1 MSGVGLDTAFNQD
14 EPQQNINTHAKQD
27 KQAEGLEDER
37 KDKKKLNLERIQHA
51 KVGETVSYNATTG
64 TIVRKDGSYVT
75 IYNEGNNAFDQVHA
89 GTTSI
94 STDTIGSG
102 ITGQLWDQMRQEQR
116 VASLSKAGIQEPL
129 HFINRKWSELPM
141 NLKDVLK
148 VNPTSRGEPGE
159 KMPGTASNTGNRGTL
174 KPGGRTSTGGQGSR
188 LNSGQERK
196 FKPGNKVPVKV
207 DGKTIMVT
215 ERQRDK
221 INAKNGQETP
231 VKTTPTTT
239 TPPTTTPPTEK
250 SPSYTSVG
258 SGYKGTVPEGASRD
272 KPSQPRYGTTT
283 GQTRGPGQTASTTDK
298 ITNKPSGNV
307 RASGSGPGG
316 PTGAS
321 SRSARG
327 SRAADRA
334 STRST
339 SSGSNTPRQPEGVT
353 FATGLDK
360 ATNYSDLATALYR
373 IRNNLNKVKLPDS
386 ITSQVKFPRDHL
398 GEPDDKES
406 QNPRSN
412 EHNSHNTDSGGEL
425 GSKDSFK
432 IKVES
437 STPKGPGFGKIEGT
451 GGKPTAAVAPP
462 GGTKFFSDSGKGPF
476 KSQEEADASAP
487 RKQRNISA
495 ERTARNEYNAKPGQT
510 VANRLSENKSDP
522 EHGAY
527 GGVVTDT
534 PFDAPEDYE
543 EDREDVHGKEFD
555 HNHQQKTPKDF
566 GVPQAKDTKKEGGS
580 VTTGTPG
587 TNNPVNS
594 GKKQPGAY
602 DPKYDPDEDGYRGK
616 AIVNKSNTRYGP
628 RQVTKEEAMEIWK
641 KSGKLPGTPGTG
653 GVSHWSGYNRD
664 YENDG
669 SDPVVGSIENQGGK
683 QNQHSSFQAA
693 STHAR
698 GIENAN
704 PNDHD
709 EHDPS
714 KWQQV
719 SSEDRSKISEANRRK
734 AGIKPSKP
742 KLDTNLLDHGGDYV
756 EESEDGPHGGRNRD
770 FAED

>member
-51 KVGETVSYNATTG
+51 KIGETVSYNATTG

-75 IYNEGNNAFDQVHA
+75 IYNEGNKAFDQVHA

-116 VASLSKAGIQEPL
+116 VASLSKAGVQEPL
-129 HFINRKWSELPM
+129 HFISRKWSELPM

-148 VNPTSRGEPGE
+148 VNPTSRAEPGD
-159 KMPGTASNTGNRGTL
+159 KMPGTASTASQRSTF
-174 KPGGRTSTGGQGSR
+174 KPGGRARTGGQGNK
-188 LNSGQERK
+188 LNTGQEK
-196 FKPGNKVPVKV
+196 TTKVGNKVPVKV
-207 DGKTIMVT
+207 DGKTVMVT

-221 INAKNGQETP
+221 INSKNGQTSPET
-231 VKTTPTTT
+231 TTKPTTTKPTTT
-239 TPPTTTPPTEK
+239 TPTK

-258 SGYKGTVPEGASRD
+258 SGYTGKVPEGASRD
-272 KPSQPRYGTTT
+272 KPSQPKYGITT
-283 GQTRGPGQTASTTDK
+283 GQTKGPGQTASTTDK

-307 RASGSGPGG
+307 RASGSGPTG
-316 PTGAS
+316 PTGGS
-321 SRSARG
+321 SRSSRG

-339 SSGSNTPRQPEGVT
+339 SSGSNTPRQSEGVT
-353 FATGLDK
+353 FATGLEK
-360 ATNYSDLATALYR
+360 ASNYSDLATALYR
-373 IRNNLNKVKLPDS
+373 IRNNLNKVKLPTS
-386 ITSQVKFPRDHL
+386 ITNQVKFPKYD
-398 GEPDDKES
+398 EPDHKTQQDTTS
-406 QNPRSN
+406 T
-412 EHNSHNTDSGGEL
+412 EHNTHNTETDGQI

-451 GGKPTAAVAPP
+451 GGKSPSAPAA
-462 GGTKFFSDSGKGPF
+462 GGIKYFSDSGKGPF
-476 KSQEEADASAP
+476 GSQEEADASAP

-510 VANRLSENKSDP
+510 VANRLDENKSDP

-580 VTTGTPG
+580 VSTGATTTGTPG
-587 TNNPVNS
+587 
-594 GKKQPGAY
+594 AY
-602 DPKYDPDEDGYRGK
+602 NAKYDPDEDGYK
-616 AIVNKSNTRYGP
+616 EKEKSIVNKNNTRYGL

-641 KSGKLPGTPGTG
+641 KSGKLPATPGTG

-709 EHDPS
+709 EHDTS
-714 KWQQV
+714 KWQKV
-719 SSEDRSKISEANRRK
+719 SSEDHAKIGEANRIK

-742 KLDTNLLDHGGDYV
+742 KTNFTDPGGDYV
-756 EESEDGPHGGRNRD
+756 EEIEGGPHGGRDRD

>member
-129 HFINRKWSELPM
+129 HFISRKWSELPM

-174 KPGGRTSTGGQGSR
+174 KPGGRTSTGGQASR

-207 DGKTIMVT
+207 DGKTVMVT

-221 INAKNGQETP
+221 INSKNGQETP
-231 VKTTPTTT
+231 VKTTPTK
-239 TPPTTTPPTEK
+239 TTPPTEK

-258 SGYKGTVPEGASRD
+258 SGYTGKVPEGASRD

-339 SSGSNTPRQPEGVT
+339 SSGSNTPRQSEGVT
-353 FATGLDK
+353 FATGLEK
-360 ATNYSDLATALYR
+360 SNTYGDLATALYR
-373 IRNNLNKVKLPDS
+373 IRNNLNKLAPLKSPRASTERPNETRAFQSETEDLIDRDTMTQNKP
-386 ITSQVKFPRDHL
+386 TS
-398 GEPDDKES
+398 E
-406 QNPRSN
+406 RSGAK
-412 EHNSHNTDSGGEL
+412 DPV
-425 GSKDSFK
+425 SK
-432 IKVES
+432 VQS

-451 GGKPTAAVAPP
+451 GGKSPSTPAA
-462 GGTKFFSDSGKGPF
+462 GGIKYFSDSGKGPF
-476 KSQEEADASAP
+476 GSQEEADASAP

-510 VANRLSENKSDP
+510 VANRLDENKSDP

-587 TNNPVNS
+587 TVNPVNS

-602 DPKYDPDEDGYRGK
+602 DPKHDPDEDGYRGK
-616 AIVNKSNTRYGP
+616 AIVNKNNTRYGP
-628 RQVTKEEAMEIWK
+628 RQVTKEEADAYLNK
-641 KSGKLPGTPGTG
+641 
-653 GVSHWSGYNRD
+653 
-664 YENDG
+664 
-669 SDPVVGSIENQGGK
+669 
-683 QNQHSSFQAA
+683 
-693 STHAR
+693 
-698 GIENAN
+698 
-704 PNDHD
+704 
-709 EHDPS
+709 
-714 KWQQV
+714 
-719 SSEDRSKISEANRRK
+719 
-734 AGIKPSKP
+734 
-742 KLDTNLLDHGGDYV
+742 
-756 EESEDGPHGGRNRD
+756 
-770 FAED
+770 

>member
-14 EPQQNINTHAKQD
+14 EPQQNINTHAKKD
-27 KQAEGLEDER
+27 KTPEGLEKKSPKGAIPLVDADGNDPVSSKPFKGHAEQSAATRFSNFDDTASEAER
-37 KDKKKLNLERIQHA
+37 EDAYRGTDYTMDKIGNAAQKTLDLERIQHA
-51 KVGETVSYNATTG
+51 KIGETVSYNATTG

-102 ITGQLWDQMRQEQR
+102 ITGQLWDQMRQEQT

-129 HFINRKWSELPM
+129 HFISRKWSELPM

-174 KPGGRTSTGGQGSR
+174 KPGGRTSTGGQASR

-231 VKTTPTTT
+231 VKTTPTKT
-239 TPPTTTPPTEK
+239 TPTKTTPTKTTPTKTTPPTEK

-258 SGYKGTVPEGASRD
+258 SGYTGKVPEGASRD
-272 KPSQPRYGTTT
+272 KPSQPRYGITT

-339 SSGSNTPRQPEGVT
+339 SSGSNTPRQSEGVT

-398 GEPDDKES
+398 GEPDDKEG
-406 QNPRSN
+406 QNPRSK

-495 ERTARNEYNAKPGQT
+495 ERAARSEYNAKPGQT
-510 VANRLSENKSDP
+510 VANRLSEVKQSDP

-594 GKKQPGAY
+594 DKKQPGAY

-628 RQVTKEEAMEIWK
+628 RQVTKEEADEYLEK
-641 KSGKLPGTPGTG
+641 K
-653 GVSHWSGYNRD
+653 
-664 YENDG
+664 
-669 SDPVVGSIENQGGK
+669 
-683 QNQHSSFQAA
+683 
-693 STHAR
+693 
-698 GIENAN
+698 
-704 PNDHD
+704 
-709 EHDPS
+709 
-714 KWQQV
+714 
-719 SSEDRSKISEANRRK
+719 
-734 AGIKPSKP
+734 GIKPSKP